1 MTAKWGDLKAN
12 GILDILLMISMTM
25 MLDISEQKIREILG
39 EAFEENGAVD
49 ALWPD
54 VQEYVRSLRPYI
66 RRACNHGF
74 SDHELREREK
84 AAHRARKA
92 AQKAVAK
99 KDNVISIDEQ
109 RRKRKKHKKAR
120 R

>member
-25 MLDISEQKIREILG
+25 MLDVSEQKIRELLDK
-39 EAFEENGAVD
+39 AFEKNGAVEV
-49 ALWPD
+49 LWLD
-54 VQEYVRSLRPYI
+54 VQDYIRSLRPYT